1 MNYQVQFAIT
11 KNNSIT
17 KTLRVKVQADE
28 AIQAAQKGK
37 DQLVSEE
44 KMQANDKYQLKV
56 SII

>member
-28 AIQAAQKGK
+28 AIEAAQKGK
-37 DQLVSEE
+37 DQLVSED
-44 KMQANDKYQLKV
+44 KMQTNDKYQLKV

>member
-17 KTLRVKVQADE
+17 KTLRVKVQAGE
-28 AIQAAQKGK
+28 AIEAAQKGK
-37 DQLVSEE
+37 DQLVSED
-44 KMQANDKYQLKV
+44 KMQANEKYQLKV